1 MWPQSQT
8 LQSKGRKHR
17 CLCCAVLALQMQV
30 SCRVAFPAQLRS
42 HRSIVRPTHRRSQV
56 YISALPS
63 FPRILE
69 EIPIRRLSPRPDQPT
84 IFDLTSKEL
93 TRILS
98 PTSGTTPELLT
109 GTSLLFAVI
118 LIAIALEFLQRSFR
132 SVHQSSLSG
141 DYSENGRKEDRQS
154 SQQLRTTAAA
164 QQEKLLRRQIIT
176 YEKFRGLRWLAI
188 VTALVVWSTGI
199 LNKDNPLQP

>member
-1 MWPQSQT
+1 MSVAALVFWDGATTPDSVDIGNKPQ
-8 LQSKGRKHR
+8 L
-17 CLCCAVLALQMQV
+17 
-30 SCRVAFPAQLRS
+30 
-42 HRSIVRPTHRRSQV
+42 
-56 YISALPS
+56 YISAFPS

-84 IFDLTSKEL
+84 IPFDLTRKEL

-132 SVHQSSLSG
+132 SVHQSSLPG
-141 DYSENGRKEDRQS
+141 DYSENARKEDRQS
-154 SQQLRTTAAA
+154 SQQMRATAAA

>member
-1 MWPQSQT
+1 
-8 LQSKGRKHR
+8 
-17 CLCCAVLALQMQV
+17 MQV
-30 SCRVAFPAQLRS
+30 SCRVAFPAQFRS
-42 HRSIVRPTHRRSQV
+42 RRSIVRPTPTYRRSQV
-56 YISALPS
+56 NISALPS

-154 SQQLRTTAAA
+154 SQQVRTTAAA